1 MNGRQLNEKPN
12 KGVYIKSGQKFVS
25 NTPGLR

>member
-25 NTPGLR
+25 KASGL

>member
-12 KGVYIKSGQKFVS
+12 KGVYIQSGQKFVS
-25 NTPGLR
+25 KASGL